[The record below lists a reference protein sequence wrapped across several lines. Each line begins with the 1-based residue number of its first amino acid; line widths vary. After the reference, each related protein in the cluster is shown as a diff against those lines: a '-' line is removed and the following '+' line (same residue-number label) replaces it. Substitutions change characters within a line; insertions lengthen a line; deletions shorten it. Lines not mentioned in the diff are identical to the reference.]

1 MHTCRWAAIASYLP
15 QRTDNDIKNYWNTHL
30 KKKVKRLQQPADT
43 FQTAPSNAVT
53 SPNYYSPTSS
63 SHHSLQAGLQPMN
76 SYPNTTCTSAPS
88 NNETGA
94 ISNLFQTWMR
104 PSPAAA
110 AAANCKVTMQEFQE
124 EQDAAASILCKD
136 QIVMTGD
143 VSKSSALE
151 MVVAPV
157 MGASTA
163 TFSLLE
169 DWLLDDMPGQAM
181 DGLMGISAGCCADPI
196 MFKRLL

>member
-1 MHTCRWAAIASYLP
+1 
-15 QRTDNDIKNYWNTHL
+15 
-30 KKKVKRLQQPADT
+30 
-43 FQTAPSNAVT
+43 
-53 SPNYYSPTSS
+53 
-63 SHHSLQAGLQPMN
+63 MN
-76 SYPNTTCTSAPS
+76 SYPNTACSGAQS
-88 NNETGA
+88 NNETATTGVY
-94 ISNLFQTWMR
+94 NLFQTWMR

-110 AAANCKVTMQEFQE
+110 ATDCKISMQEFQE
-124 EQDAAASILCKD
+124 EQDAAAASIVCKE
-136 QIVMTGD
+136 QMVMTGGGGD
-143 VSKSSALE
+143 ANKSSSALE

-196 MFKRLL
+196 MF